1 MVETSN
7 KRSAAD
13 MLQQDEISAG
23 GATEQTKKA
32 YRASILHFYQSP
44 DLDDDDKGHYFFE
57 DGLLVVTADG
67 QVEACGEAK
76 DLLPKYSDD
85 IAIEDYTGY
94 LITPGFIDTHIH
106 YPQSEMIASYGA
118 QLLDWLNDYTFPT
131 EKEFEDSAYAR
142 KMADFFLDELLR
154 NGTTTALVFGSVHK
168 TSVEAFFQASDQR
181 NTRMICGKVM
191 MDRNAP
197 EFLCDTPESSYADS
211 KALIDAWHGK
221 GRQLYAITPRFA
233 ITSTPEQMKKAS
245 QLHSEYPTTYVQTH
259 ISENKDEIAF
269 VHKLFPEAKDYLD
282 VYDTYGLLGP
292 RSVFAHGIHLT
303 AREHARFRET
313 GSSVSFCPT
322 SNLFLGSGLLDIK
335 TLEEEKVMYSIATDV
350 GAGTS
355 FSMLQTLS
363 EAYKVTHIQ
372 GTALCPFKCFYL
384 ITLGNARSLQ
394 LDDKIGSFA
403 PGKEADFVVLDYNCT
418 PLMALKQS
426 KSKTLREKIFSLMML
441 GDDRAIKATYIS
453 GRKLHER

>member
-1 MVETSN
+1 MSSSEEATT
-7 KRSAAD
+7 AA
-13 MLQQDEISAG
+13 SV
-23 GATEQTKKA
+23 KKA

-44 DLDDDDKGHYFFE
+44 ELDDDDTGYDYFE

-67 QVEACGEAK
+67 HVEACGHAK
-76 DLLPKYSDD
+76 DLLPQYNSDT
-85 IAIEDYTGY
+85 ITIQDYTGY

-131 EKEFEDSAYAR
+131 EQEFADETYAR
-142 KMADFFLDELLR
+142 KIADFFLDELLR

-168 TSVEAFFQASDQR
+168 ASVQAFFEASHQR

-197 EFLCDTPESSYADS
+197 DVLCDTPESSYQDS
-211 KALIDAWHGK
+211 KALIDSWHEK
-221 GRQLYAITPRFA
+221 GRQLYAVTPRFA
-233 ITSTPEQMKKAS
+233 ITSTPEQMKMAC
-245 QLHSEYPTTYVQTH
+245 QLHTEYPTTYVQTH
-259 ISENKDEIAF
+259 ISENKDEVAY
-269 VHKLFPEAKDYLD
+269 VHELFPDAKDYLD

-322 SNLFLGSGLLDIK
+322 SNLFLGSGLLDIQQ
-335 TLEEEKVMYSIATDV
+335 LEKEHVSYSVGTDV

-363 EAYKVTHIQ
+363 EAYKVTHLQ
-372 GTALCPFKCFYL
+372 GTALCPMKCLYL

-394 LDDKIGSFA
+394 LDDQIGSFA
-403 PGKEADFVVLDYNCT
+403 VGKEADFVVLDYNCT
-418 PLMALKQS
+418 PLMTLKQS
-426 KSKTLREKIFSLMML
+426 KSKTLREKIFAFMML
-441 GDDRAIKATYIS
+441 GDDRAIRATYIC
-453 GRKLHER
+453 GQKLHER